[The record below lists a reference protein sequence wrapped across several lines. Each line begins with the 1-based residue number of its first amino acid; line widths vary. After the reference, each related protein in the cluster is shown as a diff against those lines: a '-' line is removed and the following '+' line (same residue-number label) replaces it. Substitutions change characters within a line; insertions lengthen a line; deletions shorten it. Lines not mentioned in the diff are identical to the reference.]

1 MNIAVRRASEADA
14 EVVSLLNAD
23 VQSLHASA
31 VPERFK
37 PLGPDTFPATA
48 ARRLLANPSNLV
60 FIAELDSEP
69 AGYAYAE
76 VVHLPES
83 PLRHAW
89 DEVHLHHISVR
100 PAYRRKGVAS
110 VLLDSVRAAA
120 DEIGISLVTLQV
132 WSFNE
137 GAQAFFRRQG
147 FTPYIARLWNRQL
160 NPHSNQHCPEI
171 MPTAQER

>member
-31 VPERFK
+31 VPTRFK

-48 ARRLLANPSNLV
+48 ARRLLVNPSNLV

-89 DEVHLHHISVR
+89 DEVHLHHISIR

-110 VLLDSVRAAA
+110 ALLDYVRAAA

-147 FTPYIARLWNRQL
+147 FTPYMVRLWNR
-160 NPHSNQHCPEI
+160 SE
-171 MPTAQER
+171 PT